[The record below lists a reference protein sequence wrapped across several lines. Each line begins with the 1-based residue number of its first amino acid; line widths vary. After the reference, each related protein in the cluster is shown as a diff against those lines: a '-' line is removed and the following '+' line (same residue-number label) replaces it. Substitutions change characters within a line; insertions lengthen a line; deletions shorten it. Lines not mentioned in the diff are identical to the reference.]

1 MQYGV
6 NMIKESYI
14 LKIVEED
21 ILRILGEEERK
32 KVSLESIKSEIKVS
46 NLFLLNAIKEL
57 EQEDLIRS
65 QENFVLLTKRGRV
78 SAKNI
83 LRKHL
88 VLENYF
94 KETSKEKVAH
104 KKADILE
111 HYVSMEVINNVK
123 KLSTL
128 KGGGLPL
135 TELELNRESLITD
148 IEFSVG
154 GLFERVVSMG
164 ILPGE
169 KIRIMYKIPDGFV
182 VNVSRKKIALGKD
195 IAKKIEVLE

>member
-94 KETSKEKVAH
+94 KETSKEKVVH

-111 HYVSMEVINNVK
+111 HYVSMEVINNIK